1 MNSTRTVAVRLDNQV
16 AQEYERLAQLKGD
29 KLGTYLRDLLTSNL
43 QMASIERQASRIET
57 LVNDFEKQI
66 NYSLDK
72 FTEANYL
79 NENSLKTLAIYICFQ
94 IGMLM
99 HLKVDRGDIQG
110 MQTKG
115 NAYAQKNYF
124 SGKAMS
130 NIIQL
135 SKPCTFCDSREN
147 VQLFAGLMLCGN
159 CQKTSGSLI
168 LACLRPMIRLNK
180 KPRINLGCV

>member
-79 NENSLKTLAIYICFQ
+79 NKRFFADFSQIYMFQ

-99 HLKVDRGDIQG
+99 HLKVDRGDIQL
-110 MQTKG
+110 MQTRG
-115 NAYAQKNYF
+115 NAYAQRHY
-124 SGKAMS
+124 
-130 NIIQL
+130 
-135 SKPCTFCDSREN
+135 
-147 VQLFAGLMLCGN
+147 FAGE
-159 CQKTSGSLI
+159 
-168 LACLRPMIRLNK
+168 
-180 KPRINLGCV
+180 KP

>member
-43 QMASIERQASRIET
+43 QMASIERQANRIET

-79 NENSLKTLAIYICFQ
+79 NEKFFEDFGHIYMFQ
-94 IGMLM
+94 IGILM
-99 HLKVDRGDIQG
+99 HLKVDREDIRG
-110 MQTKG
+110 MQIKG

-124 SGKAMS
+124 
-130 NIIQL
+130 
-135 SKPCTFCDSREN
+135 
-147 VQLFAGLMLCGN
+147 AG
-159 CQKTSGSLI
+159 
-168 LACLRPMIRLNK
+168 K
-180 KPRINLGCV
+180 KP

>member
-43 QMASIERQASRIET
+43 QMASIERQASRIEI

-79 NENSLKTLAIYICFQ
+79 NE
-94 IGMLM
+94 
-99 HLKVDRGDIQG
+99 
-110 MQTKG
+110 
-115 NAYAQKNYF
+115 
-124 SGKAMS
+124 
-130 NIIQL
+130 
-135 SKPCTFCDSREN
+135 
-147 VQLFAGLMLCGN
+147 
-159 CQKTSGSLI
+159 
-168 LACLRPMIRLNK
+168 
-180 KPRINLGCV
+180 

>member
-79 NENSLKTLAIYICFQ
+79 NEKFFEDFGGYI
-94 IGMLM
+94 
-99 HLKVDRGDIQG
+99 HVSNRY
-110 MQTKG
+110 
-115 NAYAQKNYF
+115 AYA
-124 SGKAMS
+124 
-130 NIIQL
+130 
-135 SKPCTFCDSREN
+135 SKSR
-147 VQLFAGLMLCGN
+147 
-159 CQKTSGSLI
+159 K
-168 LACLRPMIRLNK
+168 R
-180 KPRINLGCV
+180 

>member
-43 QMASIERQASRIET
+43 QMASIERQVR
-57 LVNDFEKQI
+57 QI

-79 NENSLKTLAIYICFQ
+79 NEKFFEDFGHIYMFQ
-94 IGMLM
+94 IGILM

-124 SGKAMS
+124 
-130 NIIQL
+130 
-135 SKPCTFCDSREN
+135 
-147 VQLFAGLMLCGN
+147 AG
-159 CQKTSGSLI
+159 
-168 LACLRPMIRLNK
+168 K
-180 KPRINLGCV
+180 KP

>member
-79 NENSLKTLAIYICFQ
+79 NEKFFEDFGLIYMFQ

-124 SGKAMS
+124 
-130 NIIQL
+130 
-135 SKPCTFCDSREN
+135 EW
-147 VQLFAGLMLCGN
+147 
-159 CQKTSGSLI
+159 
-168 LACLRPMIRLNK
+168 K
-180 KPRINLGCV
+180 KP

>member
-1 MNSTRTVAVRLDNQV
+1 M
-16 AQEYERLAQLKGD
+16 KGD

-79 NENSLKTLAIYICFQ
+79 NEKFFEDFGHIYMFQ

-124 SGKAMS
+124 
-130 NIIQL
+130 
-135 SKPCTFCDSREN
+135 EW
-147 VQLFAGLMLCGN
+147 
-159 CQKTSGSLI
+159 
-168 LACLRPMIRLNK
+168 K
-180 KPRINLGCV
+180 KP

>member
-79 NENSLKTLAIYICFQ
+79 NKNSLKIL
-94 IGMLM
+94 
-99 HLKVDRGDIQG
+99 VDIHVS
-110 MQTKG
+110 
-115 NAYAQKNYF
+115 NWYAYA
-124 SGKAMS
+124 
-130 NIIQL
+130 
-135 SKPCTFCDSREN
+135 SKSR
-147 VQLFAGLMLCGN
+147 
-159 CQKTSGSLI
+159 K
-168 LACLRPMIRLNK
+168 R
-180 KPRINLGCV
+180 

>member
-79 NENSLKTLAIYICFQ
+79 NKKFFEDFGGVYMMLLSTLCLLY
-94 IGMLM
+94 
-99 HLKVDRGDIQG
+99 
-110 MQTKG
+110 
-115 NAYAQKNYF
+115 
-124 SGKAMS
+124 
-130 NIIQL
+130 
-135 SKPCTFCDSREN
+135 
-147 VQLFAGLMLCGN
+147 
-159 CQKTSGSLI
+159 TSD
-168 LACLRPMIRLNK
+168 AADEMD
-180 KPRINLGCV
+180 

>member
-57 LVNDFEKQI
+57 VVNDFEKQI

-79 NENSLKTLAIYICFQ
+79 NKKFFEDFGGVYMMLLGTLMQ
-94 IGMLM
+94 
-99 HLKVDRGDIQG
+99 LKVERDDIRG
-110 MQTKG
+110 MQRQG
-115 NAYAQKNYF
+115 NTYAQKNYF
-124 SGKAMS
+124 EG
-130 NIIQL
+130 
-135 SKPCTFCDSREN
+135 
-147 VQLFAGLMLCGN
+147 
-159 CQKTSGSLI
+159 
-168 LACLRPMIRLNK
+168 K
-180 KPRINLGCV
+180 KP

>member
-57 LVNDFEKQI
+57 VVNDFEKQI

-79 NENSLKTLAIYICFQ
+79 NKKFFEDFGSVYMML
-94 IGMLM
+94 IGILM
-99 HLKVDRGDIQG
+99 KMNTEKEDIRN
-110 MQTKG
+110 MQAKG
-115 NAYAQKNYF
+115 SAYAQNNF
-124 SGKAMS
+124 
-130 NIIQL
+130 I
-135 SKPCTFCDSREN
+135 
-147 VQLFAGLMLCGN
+147 GN
-159 CQKTSGSLI
+159 QKYD
-168 LACLRPMIRLNK
+168 
-180 KPRINLGCV
+180 

>member
-43 QMASIERQASRIET
+43 QMVSIERQANRIET

-79 NENSLKTLAIYICFQ
+79 NEKFFEDFGHIYMFQ
-94 IGMLM
+94 I
-99 HLKVDRGDIQG
+99 VDRGDIQG

-124 SGKAMS
+124 
-130 NIIQL
+130 
-135 SKPCTFCDSREN
+135 
-147 VQLFAGLMLCGN
+147 AG
-159 CQKTSGSLI
+159 
-168 LACLRPMIRLNK
+168 K
-180 KPRINLGCV
+180 KP

>member
-57 LVNDFEKQI
+57 LVNDFEKHI

-79 NENSLKTLAIYICFQ
+79 NEKFFE
-94 IGMLM
+94 
-99 HLKVDRGDIQG
+99 DFGDIHVS
-110 MQTKG
+110 
-115 NAYAQKNYF
+115 NRHSYAAK
-124 SGKAMS
+124 
-130 NIIQL
+130 
-135 SKPCTFCDSREN
+135 SRKMRFEECRLRKCICPKE
-147 VQLFAGLMLCGN
+147 LF
-159 CQKTSGSLI
+159 
-168 LACLRPMIRLNK
+168 
-180 KPRINLGCV
+180 

>member
-43 QMASIERQASRIET
+43 QMASIERQVSRIET

-79 NENSLKTLAIYICFQ
+79 NKRFFADFSQIYMFQ
-94 IGMLM
+94 MGMLM
-99 HLKVDRGDIQG
+99 HLKVDQEDIRG
-110 MQTKG
+110 MQAKG
-115 NAYAQKNYF
+115 YTYAQHHYF
-124 SGKAMS
+124 EG
-130 NIIQL
+130 
-135 SKPCTFCDSREN
+135 
-147 VQLFAGLMLCGN
+147 
-159 CQKTSGSLI
+159 
-168 LACLRPMIRLNK
+168 K
-180 KPRINLGCV
+180 KP

>member
-79 NENSLKTLAIYICFQ
+79 NEKFFEDFGHMYMFQ
-94 IGMLM
+94 MGMLM
-99 HLKVDRGDIQG
+99 HLRVDREDIRG
-110 MQTKG
+110 MQIKG
-115 NAYAQKNYF
+115 NAHMPKRTF
-124 SGKAMS
+124 LRGKS
-130 NIIQL
+130 HEQYYSTL
-135 SKPCTFCDSREN
+135 
-147 VQLFAGLMLCGN
+147 
-159 CQKTSGSLI
+159 
-168 LACLRPMIRLNK
+168 
-180 KPRINLGCV
+180 